1 MELHA
6 LGLNYSHDGSFD
18 IRRPNGSGDN
28 LLLIFKSSAVVRLHG
43 REYSVSPDSAILY
56 KKGTE
61 QIYRACKGFYINN
74 WLHFDCDDMLTR
86 DYSLPY
92 DTIFMLSDAEKTEDI
107 LSTISRLS
115 LSESGRREDYIELML
130 RMLLIRL
137 GEEYSLSK
145 SGQPPRKR
153 SHYADALE
161 RLRADI
167 YSSPSGSRNIADMA
181 KTLSVSPS
189 HFQYLYTSRFGVSC
203 YEDILCARMKNAEY
217 YLLSTDMT
225 VKNIAAVCG
234 YENDV
239 HFMRQFKRRYNMT
252 PSQFRQKNKK

>member
-61 QIYRACKGFYINN
+61 QIYRACKGFYINH
-74 WLHFDCDDMLTR
+74 WLHFDCDDTLTR

-92 DTIFMLSDAEKTEDI
+92 DTIFMLSDAEKT
-107 LSTISRLS
+107 
-115 LSESGRREDYIELML
+115 
-130 RMLLIRL
+130 
-137 GEEYSLSK
+137 LSK

>member
-61 QIYRACKGFYINN
+61 QIYRACKGFYINH

-130 RMLLIRL
+130 KMLLIRL

-217 YLLSTDMT
+217 
-225 VKNIAAVCG
+225 
-234 YENDV
+234 
-239 HFMRQFKRRYNMT
+239 
-252 PSQFRQKNKK
+252 

>member
-61 QIYRACKGFYINN
+61 QIYRACKGFYINH

-189 HFQYLYTSRFGVSC
+189 HFQ
-203 YEDILCARMKNAEY
+203 KNAEY

>member
-18 IRRPNGSGDN
+18 IRRPKGSGDN

-43 REYSVSPDSAILY
+43 NDYTVSPDSAILFR
-56 KKGTE
+56 KGSP
-61 QIYRACKGFYINN
+61 QIYRACKGFYINH
-74 WLHFDCDDMLTR
+74 WLHFDCDDALTQEA
-86 DYSLPY
+86 SLPY
-92 DTIFMLSDAEKTEDI
+92 NTIFSLSDVAKTEDI
-107 LSTISRLS
+107 LSVVSRLS
-115 LSESGRREDYIELML
+115 LSESSRREDYIELML

-137 GEEYSLSK
+137 GEEYALGQ
-145 SGQPPRKR
+145 SGQTPKKR
-153 SHYADALE
+153 SHYADSLE
-161 RLRADI
+161 KLRADI
-167 YSSPSGSRNIADMA
+167 YSSPAGSRSIADMA
-181 KTLSVSPS
+181 KSLSVSPS

>member
-1 MELHA
+1 
-6 LGLNYSHDGSFD
+6 
-18 IRRPNGSGDN
+18 
-28 LLLIFKSSAVVRLHG
+28 
-43 REYSVSPDSAILY
+43 
-56 KKGTE
+56 
-61 QIYRACKGFYINN
+61 
-74 WLHFDCDDMLTR
+74 
-86 DYSLPY
+86 
-92 DTIFMLSDAEKTEDI
+92 MLSDAEKTEDI

-252 PSQFRQKNKK
+252 PSQFRLKNKNRHMQKADEKNSSAFILSNIY

>member
-61 QIYRACKGFYINN
+61 QIYRA
-74 WLHFDCDDMLTR
+74 
-86 DYSLPY
+86 YSLPY

-252 PSQFRQKNKK
+252 PSQFRLKNKK

>member
-61 QIYRACKGFYINN
+61 QIYRACKGFYINH

-153 SHYADALE
+153 SHCTEQPFAL
-161 RLRADI
+161 RLCHW
-167 YSSPSGSRNIADMA
+167 
-181 KTLSVSPS
+181 V
-189 HFQYLYTSRFGVSC
+189 
-203 YEDILCARMKNAEY
+203 
-217 YLLSTDMT
+217 
-225 VKNIAAVCG
+225 
-234 YENDV
+234 
-239 HFMRQFKRRYNMT
+239 
-252 PSQFRQKNKK
+252 

>member
-28 LLLIFKSSAVVRLHG
+28 LLLIFKSSAVVRLHS
-43 REYSVSPDSAILY
+43 REYSVS
-56 KKGTE
+56 
-61 QIYRACKGFYINN
+61 
-74 WLHFDCDDMLTR
+74 
-86 DYSLPY
+86 
-92 DTIFMLSDAEKTEDI
+92 TIR
-107 LSTISRLS
+107 RLS

>member
-1 MELHA
+1 MSPPLMTSIMSMPNFRLWHSSRDLLFLRASVSAFARHHA
-6 LGLNYSHDGSFD
+6 A
-18 IRRPNGSGDN
+18 
-28 LLLIFKSSAVVRLHG
+28 LLRLFTSAV
-43 REYSVSPDSAILY
+43 
-56 KKGTE
+56 
-61 QIYRACKGFYINN
+61 
-74 WLHFDCDDMLTR
+74 
-86 DYSLPY
+86 
-92 DTIFMLSDAEKTEDI
+92 
-107 LSTISRLS
+107 
-115 LSESGRREDYIELML
+115 
-130 RMLLIRL
+130 
-137 GEEYSLSK
+137 
-145 SGQPPRKR
+145 
-153 SHYADALE
+153 ALE